1 MVGPIQRFMASLH
14 RPIYLS
20 RLRELVRCISPHLKE
35 GDQVLD
41 IGCGS
46 GMLGRMLLDHPS
58 CPPDVKV
65 QGLERFK
72 RGGEPIEVHR
82 YDGVKIP
89 YANRTFDVGIL
100 ADVLHH
106 EQDPNQLLRE
116 SIRITRRLL
125 IIKDHQLNGP
135 LAWVRISLIDWA
147 ANSPFGV
154 PCLYRYKSPAEW
166 NNVGHQYGL
175 HLVKNYA
182 AMQLYPPII
191 NLFFGGRLQHLAI
204 WQIAR

>member
-1 MVGPIQRFMASLH
+1 MAALH

-46 GMLGRMLLDHPS
+46 GMLGKTLLDSPS
-58 CPPDVKV
+58 CPFNVKV

-72 RGGEPIEVHR
+72 RGGEPIEVHL

-89 YANRTFDVGIL
+89 YANRTFDVVIL

-106 EQDPNQLLRE
+106 EQDPDRLLRE
-116 SIRITRRLL
+116 AIRISRRLL

-135 LAWVRISLIDWA
+135 LAWLRISLIDWA

-154 PCLYRYKSPAEW
+154 PCRYRYMSPAEW
-166 NNVGHQYGL
+166 TNLRHQYRL
-175 HLVKNYA
+175 HLVKEYA
-182 AMQLYPPII
+182 AMGLYPPVI
-191 NLFFGGRLQHLAI
+191 NLFFGGRLQYLAI
-204 WQIAR
+204 WQVSL

>member
-1 MVGPIQRFMASLH
+1 MIHRFQFVQEVEISDLSSIKPVGPIKHFMAALH

-46 GMLGRMLLDHPS
+46 GMLGKMLLDSPS
-58 CPPDVKV
+58 CPFNVKV

-72 RGGEPIEVHR
+72 RGGEPIEVHL

-89 YANRTFDVGIL
+89 YANRTFDVVIL

-106 EQDPNQLLRE
+106 EQDPDRLLRE
-116 SIRITRRLL
+116 SIRISRRLL

-135 LAWVRISLIDWA
+135 LAWLRISLIDWA

-154 PCLYRYKSPAEW
+154 PCRYRYIEVAPVST
-166 NNVGHQYGL
+166 GHCG
-175 HLVKNYA
+175 
-182 AMQLYPPII
+182 
-191 NLFFGGRLQHLAI
+191 
-204 WQIAR
+204 IARR